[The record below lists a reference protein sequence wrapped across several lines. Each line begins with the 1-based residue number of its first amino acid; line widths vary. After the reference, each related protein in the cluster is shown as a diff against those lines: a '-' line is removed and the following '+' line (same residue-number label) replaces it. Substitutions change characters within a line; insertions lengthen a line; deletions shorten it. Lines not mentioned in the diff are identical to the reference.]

1 MINVG
6 TQIYTKKN
14 FAIIDMDEGYIVI
27 NKDKEFKQGH
37 THITNFNTAKYLI
50 DMVLYSRMPYHLP
63 IYLLISLQR
72 LSTDENYRDKI
83 GELIKNKRDKEN
95 KYVNR
100 SR

>member
-1 MINVG
+1 MG
-6 TQIYTKKN
+6 TQIYSKKN

-72 LSTDENYRDKI
+72 LSADENYRDKI
-83 GELIKNKRDKEN
+83 EELIKNKRSKEN

>member
-1 MINVG
+1 MG
-6 TQIYTKKN
+6 TAVYTKKN
-14 FAIIDMDEGYIVI
+14 FVIIDMDEGYIVV
-27 NKDKEFKQGH
+27 NKNKEFKQGH

-50 DMVLYSRMPYHLP
+50 DMVLFSRIPYHLP

-72 LSTDENYRDKI
+72 LSNDEQYKEKI
-83 GELIKNKRDKEN
+83 EELIRNKRNKQT

>member
-1 MINVG
+1 VG

-50 DMVLYSRMPYHLP
+50 DMVSHKRIPYHLP
-63 IYLLISLQR
+63 IYLLISLKR
-72 LSTDENYRDKI
+72 LSDDEVYAYKI
-83 GELIKNKRDKEN
+83 TELIEN
-95 KYVNR
+95 KKINV
-100 SR
+100 

>member
-1 MINVG
+1 MG
-6 TQIYTKKN
+6 TQVYTKKN

-83 GELIKNKRDKEN
+83 GELIKNKRDKES

>member
-1 MINVG
+1 MG
-6 TQIYTKKN
+6 TQIYSKKN

-50 DMVLYSRMPYHLP
+50 DMVLYSRIPYHLP

-72 LSTDENYRDKI
+72 LSTDERYKAKI
-83 GELIKNKRDKEN
+83 EDLITNKKNKES

>member
-1 MINVG
+1 MG

-72 LSTDENYRDKI
+72 LSADENYRDKI
-83 GELIKNKRDKEN
+83 GELIKNKRDKES

>member
-1 MINVG
+1 MG

-37 THITNFNTAKYLI
+37 THITNFNTAKYVI
-50 DMVLYSRMPYHLP
+50 DMVSHLRIPYHLP

-72 LSTDENYRDKI
+72 LSDNKEYIEKI
-83 GELIKNKRDKEN
+83 EELIQNKRNKEH

-100 SR
+100 R

>member
-6 TQIYTKKN
+6 TQVYTKKN

-72 LSTDENYRDKI
+72 LSADENYRDKI
-83 GELIKNKRDKEN
+83 GELIKNKRDKEK
-95 KYVNR
+95 KYINR

>member
-1 MINVG
+1 MG
-6 TQIYTKKN
+6 TQIYAKKN

-72 LSTDENYRDKI
+72 LSADENYRDKI

>member
-1 MINVG
+1 MG

-72 LSTDENYRDKI
+72 LSADENYRDKI
-83 GELIKNKRDKEN
+83 GELIKNKRNKEN

>member
-1 MINVG
+1 MG
-6 TQIYTKKN
+6 TQVYTKKN

>member
-1 MINVG
+1 MG
-6 TQIYTKKN
+6 TAVYTKKN
-14 FAIIDMDEGYIVI
+14 FVIIDMDEGYIVV
-27 NKDKEFKQGH
+27 NKHKEFKQGH

-50 DMVLYSRMPYHLP
+50 DMVLFSRIPYHLP

-72 LSTDENYRDKI
+72 LSNDEQYKMKI
-83 GELIKNKRDKEN
+83 EELIRNKRNKQS

>member
-72 LSTDENYRDKI
+72 LSADENYRDKI
-83 GELIKNKRDKEN
+83 GELIKNKRDKES

>member
-1 MINVG
+1 MG

>member
-1 MINVG
+1 MG
-6 TQIYTKKN
+6 TQVYTKKN

-72 LSTDENYRDKI
+72 LSADENYRDKI
-83 GELIKNKRDKEN
+83 GELIKNKRDKES

>member
-1 MINVG
+1 MG

-83 GELIKNKRDKEN
+83 GELIKNKRDKES

>member
-72 LSTDENYRDKI
+72 LSTDEHYRDKI
-83 GELIKNKRDKEN
+83 GELIKNKRSKEN

>member
-1 MINVG
+1 MG

-83 GELIKNKRDKEN
+83 GELIQNKRDKES